1 MSCGLSA
8 RAFIGERHYTQAH
21 FWVKD
26 SALQSFAAA
35 NEAYK
40 AMPLDGRNR
49 MQMALAVAN
58 LVSAHEKTQVTPDA
72 ADRIHAIASS
82 ASPNH
87 ALTRIARA
95 TYLMRSGRWRDSDE
109 LQQIIDSLQVNARS
123 YPQTWIVVAYHAAL
137 TGQIQKAGEA
147 LVAGLNAG
155 GDLVEMR
162 RIANE
167 LNLEI
172 IEQ

>member
-26 SALQSFAAA
+26 SAIQSFAAA

-58 LVSAHEKTQVTPDA
+58 LVSAHDKTQVTPDA

-109 LQQIIDSLQVNARS
+109 LHRIIASLQVNARS
-123 YPQTWIVVAYHAAL
+123 YPQTWIVVAYHASL
-137 TGQIQKAGEA
+137 TGHPEKAGEA
-147 LVAGLNAG
+147 LIAALNVG
-155 GDLVEMR
+155 GSLVEMQKV
-162 RIANE
+162 ASD